1 MFTFEGH
8 CPHCHSDRGFHAFGA
23 SEYLIGEYDYSKT
36 PFQEAQVLQKRRE
49 NNPNTFFSLCGSC
62 IACKKPVVATCE
74 ASLKILTEIRECIA
88 DIDRAYKGKATIKT
102 IFPEP
107 TVLYTHPSLPEDV
120 RNAFVDLQKMLQAR
134 LQPHFILAGCRTVLE
149 AVVRELGGNGHTLS
163 ARIADLHAQGVITK
177 GLADWAHQI
186 RIGGND
192 AVHEMSGTPEEAREL
207 VEFTK
212 LFLQFTFEL
221 PARINEVRTSR
232 T

>member
-1 MFTFEGH
+1 
-8 CPHCHSDRGFHAFGA
+8 
-23 SEYLIGEYDYSKT
+23 
-36 PFQEAQVLQKRRE
+36 
-49 NNPNTFFSLCGSC
+49 
-62 IACKKPVVATCE
+62 
-74 ASLKILTEIRECIA
+74 
-88 DIDRAYKGKATIKT
+88 
-102 IFPEP
+102 
-107 TVLYTHPSLPEDV
+107 
-120 RNAFVDLQKMLQAR
+120 MLQAR

-232 T
+232 A